1 MKWFGQQRTLGQ
13 QATSRETER
22 TPSVKIWLAGL
33 LLFIFGL
40 LLGLIFSFPTATL
53 EKRLLQE
60 VEARAQVKIETG
72 GLALSPLFKLH
83 GKHVVVRP
91 ESPVWPPV
99 RIDSFDLS
107 PLWLSLLS
115 ANPGARWD
123 GRLLNGQI
131 MVDVYRN
138 GSLNV
143 GADNLMLDLPLQE
156 GSNLRLSGH
165 LTQGQMQ
172 STLPLGKTT
181 KSNLQL
187 VLDKMQLVGLDGLQK
202 NLAMGT
208 VVLQATGRG
217 HSFKITSLEASGGDF
232 ALSGRG
238 NFLLGRNLLSSRL
251 NFRIE
256 IRPTQNADPTLVS
269 LLELAARKKADGSH
283 ELHLGG
289 TLSKPTLK

>member
-1 MKWFGQQRTLGQ
+1 
-13 QATSRETER
+13 
-22 TPSVKIWLAGL
+22 VN
-33 LLFIFGL
+33 
-40 LLGLIFSFPTATL
+40 
-53 EKRLLQE
+53 
-60 VEARAQVKIETG
+60 
-72 GLALSPLFKLH
+72 
-83 GKHVVVRP
+83 
-91 ESPVWPPV
+91 
-99 RIDSFDLS
+99 IDSFDLS

-115 ANPGARWD
+115 ANQGVRWD
-123 GRLLNGQI
+123 GRLLNGQVLADI
-131 MVDVYRN
+131 YRDGTFNVD
-138 GSLNV
+138 
-143 GADNLMLDLPLQE
+143 ADNLMLDFPLQE
-156 GSNLRLSGH
+156 GSSLHLSGH
-165 LTQGQMQ
+165 LNQGQMQ

-181 KSNLQL
+181 ASNLQL
-187 VLDKMQLVGLDGLQK
+187 VLDKVQLVGLDGLHK
-202 NLAMGT
+202 ELTLGT
-208 VVLQATGRG
+208 IALQATGRG